1 MLVGGCLWLGATSA
15 QAQKPKLVVM
25 DFAGNDGGKARA
37 QVVRGL
43 QDKATFE
50 TRSAAKKV
58 LAAEGLKVSSVAG
71 RAAIAKTLGVDYVV
85 WGRVRG
91 RGSAARAQIRIAGPR
106 GKEITSRDAGPPGE
120 ATLRTA

>member
-1 MLVGGCLWLGATSA
+1 MGARFLLGMLLGGCLWLSATSA

-43 QDKATFE
+43 QDTATFE

-71 RAAIAKTLGVDYVV
+71 RAAIAKTQQP
-85 WGRVRG
+85 RVIIRVSPGTTRRG
-91 RGSAARAQIRIAGPR
+91 
-106 GKEITSRDAGPPGE
+106 
-120 ATLRTA
+120 